1 MEDSTEDFTFTEQLL
16 VDCFC
21 IVYSLVIW
29 NVFAHSGDIVS
40 SWFERRAKKSEL
52 ARIHHIIRKKGW
64 TAKFMT
70 LGELAE
76 DLKSYGDTWS
86 ELAESE

>member
-29 NVFAHSGDIVS
+29 NAFAHSGDIVS
-40 SWFERRAKKSEL
+40 SWL
-52 ARIHHIIRKKGW
+52 ARIHHIIREKGW
-64 TAKFMT
+64 TARFMT

-76 DLKSYGDTWS
+76 DLKSYGDKWS

>member
-40 SWFERRAKKSEL
+40 SWL
-52 ARIHHIIRKKGW
+52 ARIHHIISKKGW

-76 DLKSYGDTWS
+76 DLK
-86 ELAESE
+86 